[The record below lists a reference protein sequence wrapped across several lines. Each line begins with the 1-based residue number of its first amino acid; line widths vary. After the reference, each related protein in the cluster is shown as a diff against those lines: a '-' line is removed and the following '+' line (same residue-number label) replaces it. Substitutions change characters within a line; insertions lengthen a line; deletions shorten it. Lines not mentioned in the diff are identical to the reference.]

1 MRIIAIINQKGGC
14 GKTTTSINL
23 AACLARLGQK
33 TLLVDMDPQGHC
45 GVGLAVPEDQIERTI
60 YDALIEVGDGRVAKL
75 SEVVWQIASDFD
87 LAPANI
93 KLAAFEQVFAGRP
106 GREER
111 LIRALDTVRQTYDW
125 CIIDCPPGVG
135 LLTFNALNSAD
146 EVIVPVETGFFSL
159 HGLAKVMET
168 LEMLKQRC
176 SKDTLIRVLPTLYDT
191 RTKLAR
197 EVLQELRAKF
207 RDYLMESVVN
217 FNTKLKEAASF
228 GQPITEY
235 DPGSRGYK
243 DFVNLA
249 RELMGHRP
257 TDVEPALGDARMS
270 RPAELVQRAK
280 QLAQLTSFQFGR
292 PPAKSQPGA
301 TPMTQPANPTPAPVH
316 AGPRLAPAEAAHS
329 GNGNGNGHKEN
340 PKTNVFSSLEQLAE
354 EAQALK
360 SDVFARRIEKNAFG
374 EDDSGESYEPEHAAP
389 QSGGVAVMAPPA
401 TIPTRTI
408 EQKLEAFYGVKQV
421 GEEVVFSAKFENATK
436 VLIAGDFNN
445 WTPISTPMQRSP
457 DGRWQM
463 RLPLPKGRYRYRLVV
478 DGRWMTDPNNKF
490 VETNQYGELNNVVE
504 VD

>member
-60 YDALIEVGDGRVAKL
+60 YDALIEPGDGRMAKL

-111 LIRALDTVRQTYDW
+111 LIRALDSVRQTYDW

-207 RDYLMESVVN
+207 RDYLMERDRKSVV
-217 FNTKLKEAASF
+217 
-228 GQPITEY
+228 
-235 DPGSRGYK
+235 
-243 DFVNLA
+243 
-249 RELMGHRP
+249 RER
-257 TDVEPALGDARMS
+257 V
-270 RPAELVQRAK
+270 
-280 QLAQLTSFQFGR
+280 
-292 PPAKSQPGA
+292 
-301 TPMTQPANPTPAPVH
+301 
-316 AGPRLAPAEAAHS
+316 
-329 GNGNGNGHKEN
+329 
-340 PKTNVFSSLEQLAE
+340 
-354 EAQALK
+354 
-360 SDVFARRIEKNAFG
+360 
-374 EDDSGESYEPEHAAP
+374 
-389 QSGGVAVMAPPA
+389 
-401 TIPTRTI
+401 
-408 EQKLEAFYGVKQV
+408 
-421 GEEVVFSAKFENATK
+421 
-436 VLIAGDFNN
+436 
-445 WTPISTPMQRSP
+445 
-457 DGRWQM
+457 
-463 RLPLPKGRYRYRLVV
+463 
-478 DGRWMTDPNNKF
+478 
-490 VETNQYGELNNVVE
+490 
-504 VD
+504 